1 MFRNYL
7 KTAWRNLSR
16 HKGFTMI
23 NLFGLTIGLTG
34 CLVIGLFVWDEMQYD
49 KSIPGGENV
58 YRVYEQ
64 RSDDGV
70 ITYGAPVPPMYATFI
85 QQQYPEVD
93 TTARILMSIDK
104 FLLEVGDKS
113 VYEEKGLFAES
124 SFFKVFPLEFVKGD
138 PSTALNAPNTM
149 VISETMAKKYFGNE
163 DPIDKIILVDKD
175 TLTVKGV
182 LAKLPQ
188 RFHLDFNYLMSL
200 PTAGIAA
207 DRMQ

>member
-64 RSDDGV
+64 RVDDGR

-104 FLLEVGDKS
+104 FLLEVGEKT
-113 VYEEKGLFAES
+113 VYEEKGLFA
-124 SFFKVFPLEFVKGD
+124 G
-138 PSTALNAPNTM
+138 
-149 VISETMAKKYFGNE
+149 
-163 DPIDKIILVDKD
+163 
-175 TLTVKGV
+175 
-182 LAKLPQ
+182 
-188 RFHLDFNYLMSL
+188 
-200 PTAGIAA
+200 
-207 DRMQ
+207 